1 MLRIIDGPQ
10 AAQAR
15 RAGSAS
21 GADGRRELLR
31 VNVRARAGA
40 PSELA
45 ERHGAEL
52 QQALTAVTGKPAH
65 VVVSPPRPL
74 DVYA

>member
-1 MLRIIDGPQ
+1 MLRLIVAETGGERVVLLRIIDGPQ

-40 PSELA
+40 PTELA
-45 ERHGAEL
+45 DA
-52 QQALTAVTGKPAH
+52 TAP
-65 VVVSPPRPL
+65 SCSRR
-74 DVYA
+74 